1 MSAKII
7 RTPRRAQFV
16 VLSQQAV
23 EDSRLSW
30 AARGLLAYLLSR
42 PDNWQ
47 VRVAHLRKQ
56 APSGRDV
63 VYKLLGEL
71 GTYRYMVRQRL
82 RDEDGRIR
90 GTVYYVHEQ
99 PKTPLPEKPDT
110 VNPDTDSPDTVNQ
123 EAITNTENNLLL
135 NTTTTTT
142 THNTSDRISV
152 NGSSNLCLPVSL
164 SVEEK
169 RYALE
174 IVSEFPHEL
183 AQQLID
189 ELSGIIRAGR
199 LRETPLD
206 CLRGIVTNARIGEF
220 KPNRGL
226 AIADERG
233 SRRQTEIAILRAKH
247 NVPGPIQNL
256 EDDPMVERIA
266 KLAERARS
274 RNTQHE

>member
-1 MSAKII
+1 MSARII
-7 RTPRRAQFV
+7 RTPRRVQFV

-99 PKTPLPEKPDT
+99 PKAPLPEKPDT
-110 VNPDTDSPDTVNQ
+110 VNPDTVIQ

-142 THNTSDRISV
+142 THNTSNRISV

-164 SVEEK
+164 SAEEK

-174 IVSEFPHEL
+174 IVSEFRYEL

-189 ELSGIIRAGR
+189 ELDGIIRAGR

-226 AIADERG
+226 AIADER
-233 SRRQTEIAILRAKH
+233 RRRKQTESAILRAKN

-266 KLAERARS
+266 KLAERAHA
-274 RNTQHE
+274 RNTQHK

>member
-16 VLSQQAV
+16 ILSQQAV

-56 APSGRDV
+56 VPSGRDV

-71 GTYRYMVRQRL
+71 GTYRYLVRQRL
-82 RDEDGRIR
+82 RDEYGKIR
-90 GTVYYVHEQ
+90 GTAYYVHEQ
-99 PKTPLPEKPDT
+99 PKAPFPENPDT
-110 VNPDTDSPDTVNQ
+110 VKPDTDSPDTVNQ

-142 THNTSDRISV
+142 NHDTSNRIAV
-152 NGSSNLCLPVSL
+152 NGNSNLCLPVNL
-164 SVEEK
+164 LAEEK

-174 IVSEFPHEL
+174 IVSEFPHDL

-189 ELSGIIRAGR
+189 ELEGIIRAGR

-206 CLRGIVTNARIGEF
+206 CLRGLVTNARIGEF
-220 KPNRGL
+220 QSNRGL
-226 AIADERG
+226 A
-233 SRRQTEIAILRAKH
+233 SR
-247 NVPGPIQNL
+247 
-256 EDDPMVERIA
+256 
-266 KLAERARS
+266 
-274 RNTQHE
+274 